1 MSLAPDEWLDGLEAH
16 GDASLALRCGEVA
29 LSWAGL
35 AAKSRA
41 CVDALDAVG
50 VRAGDLLAV
59 LASPSTEGVALI
71 HASLAAGVPMLPLN
85 ARQSESEQIFALE
98 SSRARFLV
106 VDTADDRAHRL
117 AAASGC
123 GLLVLGVEH
132 GPALDRAP
140 DASRAADFDAAAAR
154 RRTEGAA
161 LVLRTSG
168 TSGRPKGAVL
178 TRENLI
184 GSADGAAA
192 LLGSASSDRW
202 LLCMPLFHIGGLAI
216 LIRAA
221 RVGASVVMHDRF
233 EAAAVAR
240 ALDEDGITRVS
251 FVATMLERVI
261 GERGDRRAPP
271 GLELVL
277 LGGGPASD
285 ALLERADRLGY
296 PVAPTYGLTEAASQV
311 ATRPPGVAS
320 EERAGG
326 LRALGGVS
334 LRIVGDDGRTLL
346 TGEAG
351 EIQVHGPIVMHGY
364 LEDPDATRETLRD
377 GWLAT
382 GDIGR
387 LDAEGGLR
395 VLDRRTD
402 LIVSGGENVYPAQ
415 IESVLEAHPDVLEAG
430 VRGVDDATFGARPA
444 AWVVL
449 RPGASLDAAA
459 LAAFCSERLA
469 RYAVPVTIR
478 AVDVLPRNATG
489 KLLRRA
495 LPESSDDQSAAS
507 ELASSD

>member
-1 MSLAPDEWLDGLEAH
+1 MSLVPGEWLDGLASH
-16 GDASLALRCGEVA
+16 GDASLALRAGKVT

-35 AAKSRA
+35 AARGRA
-41 CVDALDAVG
+41 CVDALDAAG

-59 LASPSTEGVALI
+59 LASPSAEGVALI
-71 HASLAAGVPMLPLN
+71 HAALAARVPMLPLN
-85 ARQSESEQIFALE
+85 GRLSEPEQIIALE

-106 VDTADDRAHRL
+106 VDAADDHARRL

-123 GLLVLGVEH
+123 GLLVLGELD
-132 GPALDRAP
+132 GPVLDCAP
-140 DASRAADFDAAAAR
+140 DASRVGDFDAAAAR
-154 RRTEGAA
+154 RRAEGAA

-178 TRENLI
+178 TGENLI
-184 GSADGAAA
+184 ASADGAAA

-221 RVGASVVMHDRF
+221 RVGASVVLHDRF

-261 GERGDRRAPP
+261 AARGDRRAPA

-296 PVAPTYGLTEAASQV
+296 PVALTYGLTEAASQV
-311 ATRPPGVAS
+311 ATRPPGASS
-320 EERAGG
+320 EEWAGG
-326 LRALGGVS
+326 LRPLGGVS
-334 LRIVGDDGRTLL
+334 LRIVGEDGRTLPA
-346 TGEAG
+346 GHEG
-351 EIQVHGPIVMHGY
+351 EIQVQGPIVMRCY
-364 LEDPDATRETLRD
+364 LDDPDATRETLRD

-387 LDAEGGLR
+387 IDAEGGLR
-395 VLDRRTD
+395 VIDRRTD
-402 LIVSGGENVYPAQ
+402 LVVSGGENVYPAQ

-449 RPGASLDAAA
+449 RSGVSLDEAT
-459 LAAFCSERLA
+459 LATFCSERLA
-469 RYAVPVTIR
+469 RYAVPVAFR
-478 AVDVLPRNATG
+478 AVEVLPRNATG

-495 LPESSDDQSAAS
+495 LPEASDD
-507 ELASSD
+507 